1 MLLQISHTTR
11 YTYDQ
16 PVDYAL
22 QQLRLTP
29 QVGTCQRIVKWDVT
43 ADGGEIEATY
53 TDHHGNG
60 VHLLN
65 VEPGGQSVSITAAGE
80 VETTDTSGV
89 VPTAKTGAP
98 LWYFSQQTA
107 LTTAGDAILAL
118 VQDTAGEEKTLSRMH
133 LLMRLIS
140 ENVPYGK
147 DDTYVATTAEQ
158 AMQGGIG
165 VCQDHAHI
173 FAAAA
178 RACGVPA
185 RYVSGYL
192 MMDGQVDQDASHAW
206 AEAHIA
212 GLGWVGFDPSN
223 TQSPDERY
231 VRLAIG
237 RDYHDAAPFSGL
249 RVGDAQE
256 SMIENLQVQQ

>member
-11 YTYDQ
+11 YNYDR

-29 QVGTCQRIVKWDVT
+29 QIVSCQRINNWDITVE
-43 ADGGEIEATY
+43 GGEIEAKY
-53 TDHHGNG
+53 IDHHGNQ

-65 VEPGGQSVSITAAGE
+65 VDAGGTSVSITAAGE
-80 VETTDTSGV
+80 VETTDTSGI
-89 VPTAKTGAP
+89 VPLTKAGPP
-98 LWYFSQQTA
+98 LWYFSQPTA
-107 LTTAGDAILAL
+107 LTTAGDAIGAL
-118 VQDTAGEEKTLSRMH
+118 VEEIRSEENALSRMH

-140 ENVPYGK
+140 ERVSYGK
-147 DDTYVATTAEQ
+147 DNTYVATTAEQ

-173 FAAAA
+173 FSSAA
-178 RACGVPA
+178 RAGGLPA

-192 MMDGQVDQDASHAW
+192 MMDGQIEQEASHAW
-206 AEAHIA
+206 AEAYIA

-223 TQSPDERY
+223 KQSPDERY

-256 SMIENLQVQQ
+256 SMIVNLQVQQ